1 MPFTPA
7 TKKQAR
13 LRMALI
19 GPSGSGKTY
28 TALTL
33 ASAFGKVA
41 VIDTERGSASK
52 YADKFT
58 FDVLELT
65 NYDPR
70 EYVKAIGEA
79 ARAGYDVLVIDSLSH
94 AWNASGGVL
103 EMVDRAAARS
113 QSKNSFTAWRDVTP
127 LHNALVDAM
136 LTAPLHI
143 IVTMRAK
150 TEYVLEQVERN
161 GRHITE
167 PRKVGM
173 APVQRDGIEYEFDVV
188 GDMDVENNFAVSK
201 TRCSA
206 LTGGVFNRPG
216 EDLARV
222 LKAWLTDGEP
232 LPPVAPNLDTGT
244 DWQAQ
249 PEWVRVST
257 WLTKAQLSWEQ
268 ACELLSIGLADVPLL
283 YAPDKFVDALKATA
297 NAAK

>member
-58 FDVLELT
+58 FDVMELS

-79 ARAGYDVLVIDSLSH
+79 ARAGYDVLIIDSLSH

-103 EMVDRAAARS
+103 EMVDKAAARS

-161 GRHITE
+161 GQRVTV

-173 APVQRDGIEYEFDVV
+173 APVQRDGIEYEFDVI
-188 GDMDVENNFAVSK
+188 GDMDLENNFVVSK
-201 TRCSA
+201 TRCST
-206 LTGGVFNRPG
+206 LTGGVFNRPS
-216 EDLARV
+216 EDLAGV
-222 LKAWLTDGEP
+222 LKAWLTDGAP
-232 LPPVAPNLDTGT
+232 LPPVSLNWDE
-244 DWQAQ
+244 Q
-249 PEWVRVST
+249 PEWVAVT
-257 WLTKAQLSWEQ
+257 EWLGKAKLDWTH
-268 ACELLSIGLADVPLL
+268 ACELLNVGLSDVPTL
-283 YAPDKFVDALKATA
+283 YTPKRFVDALKATA

>member
-58 FDVLELT
+58 FDVMELS

-79 ARAGYDVLVIDSLSH
+79 ARAGYDVLIIDSLSH
-94 AWNASGGVL
+94 AWNAAGGVL
-103 EMVDRAAARS
+103 ELVDKTAAK
-113 QSKNSFTAWRDVTP
+113 SKSANSFAAWRDITP

-143 IVTMRAK
+143 IVTMRTK
-150 TEYVLEQVERN
+150 TEYVLEQVEKSN
-161 GRHITE
+161 GQRVTV

-173 APVQRDGIEYEFDVV
+173 APVQRDGIEYEFDVI
-188 GDMDVENNFAVSK
+188 GDMDLENNLVVSK
-201 TRCSA
+201 TRCST
-206 LTGGVFNRPG
+206 LTGCVFNRPG
-216 EDLARV
+216 EDLAGV
-222 LKAWLTDGEP
+222 LKAWLTDGAP
-232 LPPVAPNLDTGT
+232 LPPISLNWDE
-244 DWQAQ
+244 Q
-249 PEWVRVST
+249 PEWVKVAA
-257 WLTKAQLSWEQ
+257 WLTKARLTWEQ

>member
-1 MPFTPA
+1 MPFVPA

-33 ASAFGKVA
+33 ASVFGKVA

-94 AWNASGGVL
+94 AWNAVGGVL
-103 EMVDRAAARS
+103 EMVDKVAARS
-113 QSKNSFTAWRDVTP
+113 QSKNNFTAWRDVTP
-127 LHNALVDAM
+127 LHNALVEAM

-143 IVTMRAK
+143 IVTMRTK
-150 TEYVLEQVERN
+150 TEYVLEQVERK
-161 GRHITE
+161 GRIVTE
-167 PRKVGM
+167 PRKVGL
-173 APVQRDGIEYEFDVV
+173 APIQRDGIEYEFDVV
-188 GDMDVENNFAVSK
+188 GDMDLENNLVVSK
-201 TRCSA
+201 TRCST

-216 EDLARV
+216 EDLAGV
-222 LKAWLTDGEP
+222 LRAWLTDGEP
-232 LPPVAPNLDTGT
+232 LPPIAPTPDTST

-249 PEWVRVST
+249 SEWVKVAA
-257 WLTKAQLSWEQ
+257 WLTKARLTWEQ
-268 ACELLSIGLADVPLL
+268 ACAMLSIGLADVPLL

>member
-1 MPFTPA
+1 MPFKPA

-33 ASAFGKVA
+33 AVAFGKVA

-58 FDVLELT
+58 FDVLELA

-103 EMVDRAAARS
+103 ELVDKAVARS

-127 LHNALVDAM
+127 LHNQLVDAM

-161 GRHITE
+161 GRRVTE
-167 PRKVGM
+167 PRKIGM

-188 GDMDVENNFAVSK
+188 GDMDLENTFIVSK
-201 TRCSA
+201 TRCSTLA
-206 LTGGVFNRPG
+206 GGAFNRPG
-216 EDLARV
+216 DDLAGV

-232 LPPVAPNLDTGT
+232 LPEPSA
-244 DWQAQ
+244 WQLTE
-249 PEWVRVST
+249 EWQRVFG
-257 WLTKAQLSWEQ
+257 WLIKAGLTWEQ
-268 ACELLSIGLADVPLL
+268 ACERVSIGLTDVPLI
-283 YAPDKFVDALKATA
+283 YTPEKFVDAVKAA
-297 NAAK
+297 AAK